1 MTKLIQVRVGE
12 KIYIQ
17 WGKGAGVEGESP
29 KPVISTI
36 QDSARNQEDL
46 FSL

>member
-17 WGKGAGVEGESP
+17 WGKGAGWRVKVLS
-29 KPVISTI
+29 
-36 QDSARNQEDL
+36 Q
-46 FSL
+46 